1 MEIKYS
7 GHLKRR
13 LILRRIPEE
22 LPKIIFN
29 EYDEKYFDNETGNFV
44 LIKKVEF
51 LNKALKVFRSHLSS
65 NHTFITRTLNEFN
78 KNKQMISKNNK
89 DPIKSLGYFIF
100 LEY

>member
-29 EYDEKYFDNETGNFV
+29 EYDEKYFDNETENFV

-51 LNKALKVFRSHLSS
+51 LKRTRDMMIVYGEGEGKIEIITIHPLKKF
-65 NHTFITRTLNEFN
+65 
-78 KNKQMISKNNK
+78 QK
-89 DPIKSLGYFIF
+89 DNRIKTGRWKKI
-100 LEY
+100 